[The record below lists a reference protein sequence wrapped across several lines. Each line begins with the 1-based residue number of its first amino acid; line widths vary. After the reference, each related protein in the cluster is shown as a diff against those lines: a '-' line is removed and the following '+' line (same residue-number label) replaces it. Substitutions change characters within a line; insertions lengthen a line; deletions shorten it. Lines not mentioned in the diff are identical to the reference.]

1 MYFLSHAESAEFAE
15 GHIASLVLDITVSVR
30 PMKNSC
36 QFVSIRGKKIIRGK
50 AKKYSWLIHVIRAI
64 RGEFSPFS
72 SLNFQ
77 LFYSKIANILI
88 ANILIANILIIF
100 ADDEGSLIVDIVKH

>member
-1 MYFLSHAESAEFAE
+1 
-15 GHIASLVLDITVSVR
+15 
-30 PMKNSC
+30 
-36 QFVSIRGKKIIRGK
+36 
-50 AKKYSWLIHVIRAI
+50 VIRAI
-64 RGEFSPFS
+64 RGEFSQLS

-100 ADDEGSLIVDIVKH
+100 ADDEGGLIVDIVKH